1 MSAEDRLGKGGNE
14 KRKNCWKVW
23 ERGGGKGTSGESG
36 FVGLWRVRR
45 ENVFDCIAVYYVF
58 EYDYVLWLAIRV
70 DFCEFVMSKSYWK
83 WFNER

>member
-1 MSAEDRLGKGGNE
+1 MSVEDRLGKEENE

-23 ERGGGKGTSGESG
+23 ERGGGEGKSGESG

-45 ENVFDCIAVYYVF
+45 ENGFDSIAVYYVF

-70 DFCEFVMSKSYWK
+70 DFCEFVLSKSYWK